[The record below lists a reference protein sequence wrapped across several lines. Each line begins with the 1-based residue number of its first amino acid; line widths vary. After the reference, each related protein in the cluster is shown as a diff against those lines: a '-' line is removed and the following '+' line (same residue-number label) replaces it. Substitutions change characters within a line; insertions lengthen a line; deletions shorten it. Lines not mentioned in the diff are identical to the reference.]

1 MNYSVIFDCRETGYA
16 TIGETSNLLEAIK
29 LYVTAIKFDY
39 NSNIDDCRTQI
50 ICNDKVILEHE
61 EVNY

>member
-1 MNYSVIFDCRETGYA
+1 MNYSVRFDCRETGYV

-39 NSNIDDCRTQI
+39 NNNIDDCRTQI
-50 ICNDKVILEHE
+50 IYNDKVMLEHE

>member
-1 MNYSVIFDCRETGYA
+1 MNYSVRFDCLETGYV

-29 LYVTAIKFDY
+29 EYITAIKFDY
-39 NSNIDDCRTQI
+39 NNNIDDCRTQI
-50 ICNDKVILEHE
+50 ICNDKVILEHK

>member
-1 MNYSVIFDCRETGYA
+1 MNYSVRFDCRETGYV

-29 LYVTAIKFDY
+29 LYVTVIKFDY